1 MIGERQ
7 FKFAIEALGNLL
19 YPNICAGCGTDL
31 SGKEVV
37 CSACCASLPV
47 TNFHMHANNPIE
59 KIFWGRVP
67 LLTAFSYLYFNKH
80 SIVRQLL
87 HQLKYQSNPEVGYF
101 FGRKMGQA
109 MLQSNRFIDL
119 DALVPLPLHEVK
131 LRSRGYNQAELV
143 AKGMAEI
150 LNIPILS
157 SIVSRPSQNV
167 TQTHKNRTERWQN
180 TSGKFKVN
188 QQMNLERK
196 HILLIDDVVTTGA
209 TLEACATEILKLK
222 ASISIATVAYTSL

>member
-7 FKFAIEALGNLL
+7 FKYAIEALGHLF
-19 YPNICAGCGTDL
+19 YPHLCAGCGTDL

-37 CSACCASLPV
+37 CAACCASLPV
-47 TNFHMHANNPIE
+47 TNFHLHANNPIE

-87 HQLKYQSNPEVGYF
+87 HELKYQSNTEVGYF
-101 FGRKMGQA
+101 FGRRMGQA
-109 MLQSNRFIDL
+109 MLQSNRYLDL
-119 DALVPLPLHEVK
+119 DALIPLPLHERK
-131 LRSRGYNQAELV
+131 KRTRGYNQAELI
-143 AKGMAEI
+143 ASGISEI
-150 LNIPILS
+150 LNIPVLNSVI
-157 SIVSRPSQNV
+157 SRPSQNE
-167 TQTHKNRTERWQN
+167 TQTHKNRSERWQN
-180 TSGKFKVN
+180 TSGKFKVTKGI
-188 QQMNLERK
+188 NLERK

-209 TLEACATEILKLK
+209 TIESCATELLQLN